1 MTKYRV
7 LQSVL
12 IVGAILALSGCGLL
26 LGGLDGLENGEETPP
41 GLGQPQDSA
50 PPVTIAPTA
59 TASSSGVPTVFPQEP
74 PAVGQAPVP
83 QASGNLAELQGQL
96 EAIYSQV
103 SPSVVNITSRVLVT
117 NLLNQVMPQEGTGS
131 GFVYD
136 DQGHIAT
143 NYHVVADADEVTVA
157 MADGSVYPAEVIGED
172 PSTDLAVLNVQAVNL
187 PPPLPLADSDRLA
200 VGQLV
205 LAIGNPFGLDLTMTF
220 GIISSLGRV
229 IETPNAR
236 FVGEAIQTDA
246 PINPGNSGGPLLDI
260 EGRVIG
266 VNSQIISPSRA
277 SAGIGFAV
285 SSNTVRRVVP
295 QLIAEGSFPHPWI
308 GVTMLSLTPERVR
321 ALNSAGADI
330 EAEAGVMILEVQE
343 NSPAAVAGLR
353 GGQDVVSIQGTRVPV
368 GGDIIIRVGAH
379 PIATDRDLLVY
390 LDTQT
395 AVGEEVAVVY
405 VRDGEEM
412 TTTVELAPRPLE

>member
-83 QASGNLAELQGQL
+83 QAAGNLAELQGQL

-136 DQGHIAT
+136 DQGHIVT
-143 NYHVVADADEVTVA
+143 NYHVVADADEITVA
-157 MADGSVYPAEVIGED
+157 MADGSVYPARVVGED
-172 PSTDLAVLNVQAVNL
+172 PSTDLAVIRIEAVNL
-187 PPPLPLADSDRLA
+187 PAPLPLADSDDLR
-200 VGQLV
+200 VGQIV
-205 LAIGNPFGLDLTMTF
+205 LAIGNPFGLDLSMTF

-260 EGRVIG
+260 QGRVIG

-277 SAGIGFAV
+277 SAGVGFAV
-285 SSNTVRRVVP
+285 SSNTVRRVAP
-295 QLIAEGSFPHPWI
+295 QLIAEGAFPHPWI
-308 GVTMLSLTPERVR
+308 GVTMLTLTPDRVR
-321 ALNSAGADI
+321 ALNATGADI
-330 EAEAGVMILEVQE
+330 RAEEGVMILDVVEG
-343 NSPAAVAGLR
+343 SPADAAGLR
-353 GGQDVVSIQGTRVPV
+353 GGQRTIQIQGTRIPV
-368 GGDIIIRVGAH
+368 GGDVIIRLNTQ
-379 PIATDRDLLVY
+379 PIATDRDLVVY

-395 AVGEEVAVVY
+395 AIGQEVAVRY
-405 VRDGEEM
+405 LRDGEERS
-412 TTTVELAPRPLE
+412 TTVLLTPRPPE